1 MRFYL
6 TKIVTV
12 FTLIL
17 WCMPY
22 AQAGALPLVAVFDFE
37 FIDTSLEGSIYG
49 ESAAEKAR
57 LIKLGEQLRKSIAES
72 GRFQVVD
79 VGPVEKEAHS
89 SNLQSCGGC
98 DTDLARK
105 LGAGLS
111 ITGTVQKVSNLIL
124 NVNLYVRDVPA
135 GKLIASMSAD
145 MRGDTDE
152 SWSRALNWLI
162 RHRLLTPGF
171 GQQ

>member
-1 MRFYL
+1 MHS
-6 TKIVTV
+6 KIVIS
-12 FTLIL
+12 FALIL
-17 WCMPY
+17 WCIPL
-22 AQAGALPLVAVFDFE
+22 AQAAALPLVAVFDFE
-37 FIDTSLEGSIYG
+37 FIDTSLGGSIHG
-49 ESAAEKAR
+49 ENSAEKAR

-72 GRFQVVD
+72 GRFQLVD
-79 VGPVEKEAHS
+79 IGPIEKEAHS

-98 DTDLARK
+98 DADMAGK

-111 ITGTVQKVSNLIL
+111 ITGTVQKVSELIL
-124 NVNLYVRDVPA
+124 NVNLYVRDVPS

-145 MRGDTDE
+145 MRGNTDE

-162 RHRLLTPGF
+162 RHRLLAPNF